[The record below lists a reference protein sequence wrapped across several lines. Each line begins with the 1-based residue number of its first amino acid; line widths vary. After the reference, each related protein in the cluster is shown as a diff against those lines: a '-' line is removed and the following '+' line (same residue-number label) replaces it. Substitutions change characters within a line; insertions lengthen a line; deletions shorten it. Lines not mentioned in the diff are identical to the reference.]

1 MATTTIPAPARDQ
14 GRDASRSSE
23 RSGSRRLKVCH
34 LSMTLQTGGLERLLV
49 DFARFHD
56 PERFEVCFIALD
68 ALGPPADEI
77 RDLGFEVSSVDLPN
91 VGKYHGF
98 RNLCK
103 LLSAAKADIL
113 HTHNSYPSFYGSLAA
128 RFSHVPVVV
137 NTQHGRGCGP
147 SLGAQA
153 GEQTGRS
160 DVGWK
165 SLWQFRIA
173 NQLTDRVVGVS
184 EDATR
189 ICRGQDLPRAW
200 KMQCIWNG
208 IDLNRFRFSG
218 PADEPSAISVGRL
231 SPEKD
236 YATLLRAV
244 PRVVEQVPGF
254 RLKLVGDGSE
264 RPALE
269 ALAGELGIED
279 HVQFLGEQKDVPDLL
294 RTAGFFIASSKTEGI
309 SLTLLEAMAVGLP
322 IVTTHV
328 GGNPEVVVEGETGRL
343 VPPGDPPALAG
354 GILRMLED
362 RDRWPEMARSARER
376 VEEHFNVRT
385 MIRQY
390 ETLYD
395 EVYAQKTGKPAGPCP
410 S

>member
-1 MATTTIPAPARDQ
+1 MATTSVSAPASDQ
-14 GRDASRSSE
+14 AQRVSRTSE
-23 RSGSRRLKVCH
+23 PAHSDRLKVCH
-34 LSMTLQTGGLERLLV
+34 LSMTLKTGGLERLLV

-56 PERFEVCFIALD
+56 PEHFDLCFIALD
-68 ALGPPADEI
+68 ELGAPADDI
-77 RDLGFEVSSVDLPN
+77 RDLGFEVTSVDLLKQ
-91 VGKYHGF
+91 GKYHGF
-98 RNLCK
+98 RTLCQR
-103 LLSAAKADIL
+103 LSSRQIDIL
-113 HTHNSYPSFYGSLAA
+113 HTHNTYPGFYGSLAA
-128 RFSHVPVVV
+128 RLVRVPVVI
-137 NTQHGRGCGP
+137 NSQHGRGCGP
-147 SLGAQA
+147 AVRAHQA
-153 GEQTGRS
+153 DPTSRNS
-160 DVGWK
+160 PGWK

-173 NQLTDRVVGVS
+173 NQLTDRIVGVS

-189 ICRGQDLPRAW
+189 ICRGQDLPRAS

-208 IDLNRFRFSG
+208 IDLDRFRFSG
-218 PADEPSAISVGRL
+218 PADELSAISVGRL

-244 PRVVEQVPGF
+244 ARVVKQVPDF

-269 ALAGELGIED
+269 TLAGELGIED
-279 HVQFLGEQKDVPDLL
+279 HVQFLGEQQDVPDLL
-294 RTAGFFIASSKTEGI
+294 RTAGFFISSSTTEGI

-328 GGNPEVVVEGETGRL
+328 GGNPEIVIEGETGRL
-343 VPPGDPPALAG
+343 VPPSDPEALAER
-354 GILRMLED
+354 ILRMLED
-362 RDRWPEMARSARER
+362 RDRWPEMSHSARER

-395 EVYAQKTGKPAGPCP
+395 EVYARKTGKPAG
-410 S
+410 SWHG